1 MMALSLQSSRIDKV
15 VDGPRIDDG
24 SVRETNGDFGGVGS
38 DRIGVGSVSE
48 GE

>member
-1 MMALSLQSSRIDKV
+1 MALSLQSPGIQKV

-24 SVRETNGDFGGVGS
+24 SERETNGDFGGVGS
-38 DRIGVGSVSE
+38 GRIEVGSVSE